1 MKFTLFL
8 LFLLPLTLSGQADFD
23 CTFQPANA
31 RSIYQTQYVV
41 TDTVKL
47 TVVPRSDSSEG
58 QVRCIVQKSGTTLKI
73 LSLEDISQ
81 PTFLYEGQ
89 VRFLGVT
96 NDGSGC
102 AVYQGQNGEEVYLN
116 PVQGF
121 VIIKV
126 RSNCEDPAKVAKG
139 AAPKC
144 DKVWHTFGS
153 AWQGFRP

>member
-8 LFLLPLTLSGQADFD
+8 LFLLPITLSGQADFD

-31 RSIYQTQYVV
+31 RSIYRTQYVV

-47 TVVPRSDSSEG
+47 TVEPRSDSSEA
-58 QVRCIVQKSGTTLKI
+58 QVRCIVQKSGTSLKI

-81 PTFLYEGQ
+81 PVYLYESS

-102 AVYQGQNGEEVYLN
+102 AVYQGQNGEEVYIN

-121 VIIKV
+121 VIIRVMSKC
-126 RSNCEDPAKVAKG
+126 RGEDLNKTPKNCDT
-139 AAPKC
+139 
-144 DKVWHTFGS
+144 VWHTFGA
-153 AWQGFRP
+153 AWRGFRP